1 MADPQRADET
11 ADDERMTGDDF
22 ARAAEQYESENLLA
36 EFVAFLRE
44 NKKWWLIPILLV
56 LLLAGVLIVVS
67 GSAVAPFIYPF
78 F

>member
-1 MADPQRADET
+1 MADARDADQVP
-11 ADDERMTGDDF
+11 DDDRTPGDDF
-22 ARAAEQYESENLLA
+22 AREAQQYESESLLV

-56 LLLAGVLIVVS
+56 LLAAGVLILVS